1 MLTVDQLSGG
11 YGRSEVLREV
21 SLRIRPGEIVTILGA
36 NGAGKSTLLNALV
49 GLLPQMMGRIT
60 FLGEAID
67 GLKTERIVRRG
78 ISLVPERRQLF
89 GLMTVAENL
98 AVGAFASA
106 SKTDR
111 NRRLAEQ
118 YVRFP
123 ILNERRRQ
131 PAQTLSGGQ
140 QQMLAIARAL
150 MSRPKLLL
158 LDEPSL
164 GLAPIVV
171 QQMFEEIKKIR
182 AAGSTVLLVE
192 QNAIAALR
200 IADRAYIMQSGTIV
214 DEQEAPRL
222 LTEKNIAQAY
232 LGDGDADS
240 MERRIRHKAVS
251 LARQTAATHS
261 FD

>member
-11 YGRSEVLREV
+11 YGRSKVLREV
-21 SLRIRPGEIVTILGA
+21 SLRIGHGEIVTILGT

-67 GLKTERIVRRG
+67 GIKTEQIVRRG

-106 SKTDR
+106 FKADR
-111 NRRLAEQ
+111 HRRLAEQ
-118 YVRFP
+118 YARFP
-123 ILNERRRQ
+123 ILDERRRQ

-182 AAGSTVLLVE
+182 AAGGTVLLVE

-251 LARQTAATHS
+251 LARRTAAPHS